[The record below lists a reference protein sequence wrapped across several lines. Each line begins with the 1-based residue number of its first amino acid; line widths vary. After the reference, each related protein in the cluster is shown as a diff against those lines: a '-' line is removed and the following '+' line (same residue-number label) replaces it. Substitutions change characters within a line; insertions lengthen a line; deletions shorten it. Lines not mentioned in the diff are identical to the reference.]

1 MREINGHRFYEE
13 QDILDMLY
21 RLNYV
26 TRTHRD
32 YIKREILNGNYG
44 IDTEALIN
52 IVDDPMEYNIDYL
65 NSLDSAVTEE
75 FIEIME
81 QIGNA

>member
-1 MREINGHRFYEE
+1 MRRMYSQQEIEA
-13 QDILDMLY
+13 MLF

-26 TRTHRD
+26 TSNHRE
-32 YIKREILNGNYG
+32 YIKRMIINGNYG

-52 IVDDPMEYNIDYL
+52 IVGDPEEYNIDYL

-81 QIGNA
+81 QIGNV

>member
-1 MREINGHRFYEE
+1 MRRMYSQQEIEA
-13 QDILDMLY
+13 MLF

-26 TRTHRD
+26 TSNHRE
-32 YIKREILNGNYG
+32 YIKRMIINGNYG

-52 IVDDPMEYNIDYL
+52 IVGDPEEYNIDYL

>member
-1 MREINGHRFYEE
+1 MRRMYSQQEIEA
-13 QDILDMLY
+13 MLF

-26 TRTHRD
+26 TSNHRE
-32 YIKREILNGNYG
+32 YIKRMIINGNYG

-52 IVDDPMEYNIDYL
+52 IVDDPEEYNIDYL

>member
-1 MREINGHRFYEE
+1 MRRMYSQQEIEA
-13 QDILDMLY
+13 MLF

-26 TRTHRD
+26 TSNHRE
-32 YIKREILNGNYG
+32 YIKRMIINGNYG

-52 IVDDPMEYNIDYL
+52 IVGDPEEYNIDYL
-65 NSLDSAVTEE
+65 NRLDSAVTEE